1 MTSELDLSKRK
12 CLPCEGGID
21 SIAKE
26 KAEDLLKRLH
36 KGWSLSKD
44 NKKIYKKFKFKN
56 HYDVLALINLIA
68 WISHREDHHP
78 EITYSYNTISVT
90 YYTYAIDGLSEN
102 DFICASKID
111 QQIKT

>member
-1 MTSELDLSKRK
+1 MSNEIELSKRK

-21 SIAKE
+21 AIDHKQAKE
-26 KAEDLLKRLH
+26 LMKKLDA
-36 KGWSLSKD
+36 GWALMDDS
-44 NKKIYKKFKFKN
+44 KKIYKDFKLKN
-56 HYDVLALINLIA
+56 HYEIMAVINLIA

-78 EITYSYNTISVT
+78 EIIFSYNTARII

-111 QQIKT
+111 KAT